1 MAELAASG
9 RIRRLAA
16 FALQNQNIRKSPERP
31 NERNEIKKGF
41 KGQIV
46 KNVKNQGLR
55 FYPEQ
60 KAK

>member
-9 RIRRLAA
+9 LIRRLAA

-31 NERNEIKKGF
+31 NEIKKGF

-46 KNVKNQGLR
+46 VKNVKNQALR